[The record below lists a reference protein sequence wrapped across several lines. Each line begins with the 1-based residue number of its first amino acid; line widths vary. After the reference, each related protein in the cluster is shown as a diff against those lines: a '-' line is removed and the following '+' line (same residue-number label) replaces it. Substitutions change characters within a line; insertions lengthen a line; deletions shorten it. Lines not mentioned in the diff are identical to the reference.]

1 MGDVGGKKSGHR
13 LANYLEARA
22 TKKKKNKERKKKK
35 KTEKKHAKLI

>member
-22 TKKKKNKERKKKK
+22 TKKTKKGERIKRKKV
-35 KTEKKHAKLI
+35 EKHEA